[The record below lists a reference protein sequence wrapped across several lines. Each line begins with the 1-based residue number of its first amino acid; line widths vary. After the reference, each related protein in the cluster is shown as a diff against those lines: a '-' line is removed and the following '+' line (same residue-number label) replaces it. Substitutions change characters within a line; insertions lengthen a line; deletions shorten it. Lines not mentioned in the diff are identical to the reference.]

1 MVDERALVLAWAAGD
16 RAAGREIVTAHYDA
30 VARFFRT
37 KAGPDADDLV
47 QRTFLRCHERA
58 ATFEGTGR
66 FRAFVF
72 GVARFVLLE
81 HIRARARDRQHEPDF
96 EERSIADL
104 QPGVW
109 TQAVARKE
117 RRDLVTALQMI
128 PVESQMVL
136 ELFYWEDLSV
146 AELAE
151 ALDIPAGTVK
161 SRLFR
166 AREQLSSA
174 IARVPSRDD
183 DSRSAREL
191 LDSWRARVRQRPD
204 DADHGRIEKKATA

>member
-1 MVDERALVLAWAAGD
+1 
-16 RAAGREIVTAHYDA
+16 
-30 VARFFRT
+30 
-37 KAGPDADDLV
+37 
-47 QRTFLRCHERA
+47 LRCHERA

-66 FRAFVF
+66 FRAFIF
-72 GVARFVLLE
+72 AVARFVLLE
-81 HIRARARDRQHEPDF
+81 HIRSRARDREREPDF

-128 PVESQMVL
+128 PVESQIVL

-151 ALDIPAGTVK
+151 ALDVPPGTVK

-166 AREQLSSA
+166 AREQLASA
-174 IARVPSRDD
+174 IARVPSQDD

-191 LDSWRARVRQRPD
+191 LDAWRARVRHRPD
-204 DADHGRIEKKATA
+204 GPPQ